1 MKLGIASSVFV
12 NYTLRDAIT
21 HVAEAGYDGI
31 DIWGGRPHV
40 YRHDYSPKELK
51 LVRKSLEDN
60 HLTAIS
66 LMPAFYRYP
75 YSLTSPNK
83 VVRRDS
89 IAYMKICID
98 NAEQLGVCTVLI
110 VPTKSLHG
118 QDPINAWK
126 HLAESIDELCRYAA
140 QYDLKLGLEVVNH
153 FLTDLV
159 NTAGEA
165 RRMLDELHH
174 QNLGIVL
181 DTGHMNLGK
190 ETTQEAFR
198 KISEYLLQVHV
209 NDNEGTTQLNLI
221 PGDGTYNF
229 NELITVLRDIGYH
242 GYLSAELGYQYTP
255 DPDPAIRLTAS
266 RMREMM
272 FDN

>member
-1 MKLGIASSVFV
+1 MFV
-12 NYTLRDAIT
+12 NYTIQDAIFR
-21 HVAEAGYDGI
+21 VAGAGYDGI

-40 YRHDYSPKELK
+40 YRHDYSQKELS
-51 LVRKSLEDN
+51 LIRNLLEDN

-66 LMPAFYRYP
+66 FMPAFYRYP
-75 YSLTSPNK
+75 YSLTSPNR

-89 IAYMKICID
+89 LEYMKICID
-98 NAEQLGVCTVLI
+98 NAVQLGAGLVLVI
-110 VPTKSLHG
+110 PTKSLYG
-118 QDPINAWK
+118 QDTGDTWK
-126 HLAESIDELCRYAA
+126 NLVESTDVLCRYAA
-140 QYDLKLGLEVVNH
+140 QYNLKLGLEVVNH

-159 NTAGEA
+159 NTAEAA
-165 RRMLDELHH
+165 RRLLNEFHH
-174 QNLGIVL
+174 QNLGVVL

-190 ETTQEAFR
+190 ETTQEAIR

-209 NDNEGTTQLNLI
+209 NDNDGITQLNLV

-229 NELITVLRDIGYH
+229 AELITVLREIGFR

-272 FDN
+272 IDK